1 MLPSYAVYL
10 MALAALARRSRQGA
24 SGAGSRPVQKIILF
38 EPSVG
43 PERVRSIVEE
53 CGGKLRKSLP
63 IINGA
68 ACVFPEEATAMS
80 LLSRAGEVAWVE
92 DDFVIHIAGACFF
105 IPRPRP
111 RPRKQT
117 VPWGITRVRAPEAWG
132 SATGRGVRVA
142 VLDTGIDMSHPDLK
156 ANIEGGF
163 DCINETTDVVD
174 DNGHGTHVAGT
185 IAALDND
192 FGVVGVAPEARLY
205 AVKAFD
211 SRGQGQVSDIV
222 QGMEWCITNRV
233 QVINMSFGTADSSR
247 ALTVAINKAAE
258 AGIVMIAA
266 AGNDGRRDGVL
277 YPARDPN
284 VMAVTASTRDDRIA
298 SFSNSGTQVAVA
310 APGEDVYSTYR
321 DGGYKSLTGTSMA
334 CPHVAGVVALLLS
347 ASPGLTRD
355 DVREVVCGTATK
367 LPGFSLDQQGSGLV
381 NAGAAISR
389 VRRSA

>member
-222 QGMEWCITNRV
+222 QGMEWCMTNRA

>member
-10 MALAALARRSRQGA
+10 MALAALARRSRQRA
-24 SGAGSRPVQKIILF
+24 SGAGSRPVRKIILF
-38 EPSVG
+38 EPGVG
-43 PERVRSIVEE
+43 PDRVRSIVEE

-92 DDFVIHIAGACFF
+92 DDFVISIAGACFF
-105 IPRPRP
+105 VPRPRP

-132 SATGRGVRVA
+132 SATGRAVRVA
-142 VLDTGIDMSHPDLK
+142 VLDTGIDVSHPDLK

-222 QGMEWCITNRV
+222 QGMEWCMTNRM
-233 QVINMSFGTADSSR
+233 QIINMSFGTPDSSK
-247 ALTVAINKAAE
+247 ALTMAIDKAAQ
-258 AGIVMIAA
+258 AGIVMVAA
-266 AGNDGRRDGVL
+266 AGNDGRRDSVL

-298 SFSNSGTQVAVA
+298 SFSNSGPQVAVA

-334 CPHVAGVVALLLS
+334 CPHVSGVVALLLS
-347 ASPGLTRD
+347 ASPGLTTD

-367 LPGFSLDQQGSGLV
+367 LPGFSP
-381 NAGAAISR
+381 
-389 VRRSA
+389 

>member
-1 MLPSYAVYL
+1 MLPSYAIYL

-24 SGAGSRPVQKIILF
+24 SGAGSRQVRKIILF
-38 EPSVG
+38 EPGVA
-43 PERVRSIVEE
+43 PDRVRSIVEE

-63 IINGA
+63 IVNGA

-92 DDFVIHIAGACFF
+92 DDFIIPIAGACFF
-105 IPRPRP
+105 VPKPRP

-222 QGMEWCITNRV
+222 QGMEWCMTNRM
-233 QVINMSFGTADSSR
+233 QIINMSFGTPDSSK
-247 ALTVAINKAAE
+247 ALTMAIDKAAQ
-258 AGIVMIAA
+258 AGAVMVAA
-266 AGNDGRRDGVL
+266 AGNDGRRDSVL

-284 VMAVTASTRDDRIA
+284 VIAVAASTRDDRIA
-298 SFSNSGTQVAVA
+298 SFSNSGEQVAVA
-310 APGEDVYSTYR
+310 APGEDIYSTYR

-334 CPHVAGVVALLLS
+334 CPHVTGVAALLLS
-347 ASPGLTRD
+347 VSPGLTRD
-355 DVREVVCGTATK
+355 DVREIVCRTATK
-367 LPGFSLDQQGSGLV
+367 LSGFSPDQQGSGVV
-381 NAGAAISR
+381 NAGAAVAR
-389 VRRSA
+389 VRLSA